1 MSVLGTGIAAAVAQ
15 TALQAQ
21 QVAHQ
26 RDQRSRETERS
37 AHRLRQVFETR
48 LKGLEEDDAAEDTTR
63 IHADADVPE
72 HEHQRHEQQA
82 RRQPSG
88 QPQGSSP
95 PDSPPDVPPDS
106 PSDLSPP
113 APASSAQA
121 DAPAQPLAL
130 VNHSSTPDEPVPP
143 DPPLYRHVDVRA

>member
-72 HEHQRHEQQA
+72 REHQHHEQQA

-95 PDSPPDVPPDS
+95 PDVPPDS
-106 PSDLSPP
+106 PSDPSPP
-113 APASSAQA
+113 APASPAQA
-121 DAPAQPLAL
+121 NASAQPLAL
-130 VNHSSTPDEPVPP
+130 VNRSSTPDEPVPP
-143 DPPLYRHVDVRA
+143 DSPLYRHVDVRA